1 MDNLGETT
9 GEVRLSGPLT
19 IRRAGE
25 LRDALLAALGSH
37 QSIIV
42 DLQDDAEA
50 DISFVQLLLAARQ
63 SARAQGRQIALK
75 QPGAGPL
82 RTVLD
87 SGGFIDADTA
97 GFWTGKELPQ

>member
-37 QSIIV
+37 QSIILE
-42 DLQDDAEA
+42 LQDDAEA

-63 SARAQGRQIALK
+63 SARAQGKQIALK
-75 QPGAGPL
+75 QPSAGSL
-82 RTVLD
+82 LAVLNG
-87 SGGFIDADTA
+87 GGFIDADTA
-97 GFWTGKELPQ
+97 GFWTQGGLPQ